1 MKNVL
6 ITGASKGIGKSTA
19 LLFAK
24 KGYNVV
30 INFNTDFDG
39 AQMAA
44 RECESFGVSAI
55 AIEGDISIS
64 DQVLKIV
71 QVAEKEIG
79 NIDILVNNAGISLQ
93 KLFQDTSE
101 EEWDKIFNVNVKGAY
116 LFSKYLLPHMIKQK
130 SGCIINV
137 SSIWGKVGASCEV
150 CYSASKAALIGMTK
164 ALAKEVGPSGIR
176 VNCVAPGVVKTQ
188 MTECFSKEALEELKE
203 DISLGYIAS
212 PEEIAKS
219 IVFLASDDASYIT
232 GQVLGVN
239 GGFLS

>member
-44 RECESFGVSAI
+44 RECANFGVRAI

-71 QVAEKEIG
+71 QVAEKEMG

-93 KLFQDTSE
+93 KLFQDTTE

-116 LFSKYLLPHMIKQK
+116 LFSKYLLSHMIKQK
-130 SGCIINV
+130 NGCIINV
-137 SSIWGKVGASCEV
+137 SSIWGEVGASCEV

-232 GQVLGVN
+232 GQILGVN